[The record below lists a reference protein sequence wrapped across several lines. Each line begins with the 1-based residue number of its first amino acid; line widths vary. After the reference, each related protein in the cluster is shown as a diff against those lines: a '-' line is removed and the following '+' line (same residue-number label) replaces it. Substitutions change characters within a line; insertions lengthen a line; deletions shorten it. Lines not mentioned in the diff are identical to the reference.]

1 MQSENFAEPSA
12 PDSVPDELIT
22 LYGRKARRT
31 VKHNLSR
38 RSRLARKTRRVGR
51 LLRGSDSDVWQ
62 TTAVVFS
69 LSVIVVCGIGA
80 LAYAVY
86 LWPKIGLTLT
96 SGVLVLFLFSYL
108 VARRVTRRRADPGDD
123 QITLF

>member
-1 MQSENFAEPSA
+1 
-12 PDSVPDELIT
+12 
-22 LYGRKARRT
+22 
-31 VKHNLSR
+31 
-38 RSRLARKTRRVGR
+38 
-51 LLRGSDSDVWQ
+51 
-62 TTAVVFS
+62 
-69 LSVIVVCGIGA
+69 VIAVCGIGA